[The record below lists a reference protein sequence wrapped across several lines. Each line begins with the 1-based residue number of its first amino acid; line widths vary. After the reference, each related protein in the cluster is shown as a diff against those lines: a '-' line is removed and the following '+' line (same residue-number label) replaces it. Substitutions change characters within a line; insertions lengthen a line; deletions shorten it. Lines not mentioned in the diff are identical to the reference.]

1 MTNRLRS
8 WLTPARP
15 DGIETITDPAR
26 RRAVGI
32 EVLLVFS
39 ITFGLSGARSLLS
52 LLNSLMQPVPLSQQS
67 VALNVSRSQLGLI
80 DLLYQLLGVVQLLA
94 WGALGVYLLYRAG
107 VRLSSIG
114 LDRTRRGR
122 DLASGV
128 GLAALIGVP
137 GLVFYLVVR
146 AIGLNLTVMPS
157 TLNDVWWRA
166 PVLILSAIANS
177 WAEEVLVVGYLI
189 TRLRQLGWSENRS
202 LLLSSVLRGSYH
214 LYQGFGGFVGNIVMG
229 LVYGRF
235 WQRSQRLWALVAAH
249 ALIDTVAFVGYAL
262 LKGVV
267 PWLP

>member
-1 MTNRLRS
+1 MTNRLRA
-8 WLTPARP
+8 WLAPARP
-15 DGIETITDPAR
+15 DGVETITDPAR
-26 RRAVGI
+26 RRAVGVEI
-32 EVLLVFS
+32 LLVFS

-52 LLNSLMQPVPLSQQS
+52 LLSSLLRPEPLSQQS
-67 VALNVSRSQLGLI
+67 VAINVPRAALSLI
-80 DLLYQLLGVVQLLA
+80 DLAYQLLGVVQLVA
-94 WGALGVYLLYRAG
+94 WGGLGAYLLYRAG
-107 VRLSSIG
+107 IRLSSIG
-114 LDRTRRGR
+114 LDRTRRGG
-122 DLASGV
+122 DLASGL

-137 GLVFYLVVR
+137 GLAFYLVMR
-146 AIGLNLTVMPS
+146 AVGLNLTVMPS
-157 TLNDVWWRA
+157 TLDDVWWRA
-166 PVLILSAIANS
+166 PVLVLSAIGNS

-235 WQRSQRLWALVAAH
+235 WQRHQRLWALVAAH

-262 LKGVV
+262 LRGAV